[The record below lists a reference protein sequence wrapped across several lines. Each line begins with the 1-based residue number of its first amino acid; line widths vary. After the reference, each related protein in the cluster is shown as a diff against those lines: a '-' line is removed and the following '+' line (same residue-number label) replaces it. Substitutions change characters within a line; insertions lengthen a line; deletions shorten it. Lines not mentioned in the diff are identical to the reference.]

1 MIYYTLITFDT
12 LEYSISDP
20 YAQVLVEQEILP
32 FTEVIVWHSFYL
44 YDFWV
49 LFAWTQATHSFWGW
63 CQYYHYILI
72 QICNGSRIFYRI
84 TMNVIV

>member
-32 FTEVIVWHSFYL
+32 FTEVIV
-44 YDFWV
+44 
-49 LFAWTQATHSFWGW
+49 
-63 CQYYHYILI
+63 
-72 QICNGSRIFYRI
+72 
-84 TMNVIV
+84 